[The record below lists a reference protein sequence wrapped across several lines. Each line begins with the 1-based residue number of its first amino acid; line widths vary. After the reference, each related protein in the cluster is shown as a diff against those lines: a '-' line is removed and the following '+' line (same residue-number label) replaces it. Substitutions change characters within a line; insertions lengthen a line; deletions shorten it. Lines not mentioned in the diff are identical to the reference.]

1 MNAFLI
7 AATVLLVALAP
18 LLATASLRRPI
29 DGLVALEAA
38 GAVAVLALLCLSAG
52 LGESILFVL
61 AITAAVAYWI
71 GGLVFARFLGR
82 WT

>member
-18 LLATASLRRPI
+18 LLAMASLHRPI

-38 GAVAVLALLCLSAG
+38 GAVGVLALLCLSAG
-52 LGESILFVL
+52 LGQSILFVL
-61 AITAAVAYWI
+61 AITAAVVSWI
-71 GGLVFARFLGR
+71 GGIVFARFLGR

>member
-7 AATVLLVALAP
+7 AATVLLAALAP
-18 LLATASLRRPI
+18 LLGAASLRRPI

-38 GAVAVLALLCLSAG
+38 GAVATLVLLCLSVG
-52 LGESILFVL
+52 LGESILFTV
-61 AITAAVAYWI
+61 AVVAAVVSWI
-71 GGLVFARFLGR
+71 GGLMFVRFLGR

>member
-18 LLATASLRRPI
+18 LLAMASLRRPI

-38 GAVAVLALLCLSAG
+38 GAVVVLVLLCLSAG
-52 LGESILFVL
+52 LGQSILFVL
-61 AITAAVAYWI
+61 AITAAVVSWI